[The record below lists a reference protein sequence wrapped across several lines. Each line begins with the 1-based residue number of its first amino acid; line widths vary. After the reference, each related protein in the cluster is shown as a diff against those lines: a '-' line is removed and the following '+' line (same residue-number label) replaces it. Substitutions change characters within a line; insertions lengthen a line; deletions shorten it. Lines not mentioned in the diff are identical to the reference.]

1 MFLFF
6 NSGDKGIV
14 SVYILLCSWY
24 KSFLMIDL
32 QLVYSCE
39 TQGSKFKCIKGVRQ
53 IKEET
58 ARVRQ
63 GKTDTKR

>member
-1 MFLFF
+1 MFLFL
-6 NSGDKGIV
+6 NSGDKGITV
-14 SVYILLCSWY
+14 SWY

-39 TQGSKFKCIKGVRQ
+39 TQGSKFKCVKGVRQ

>member
-1 MFLFF
+1 MFLFL
-6 NSGDKGIV
+6 NSGDKGIA
-14 SVYILLCSWY
+14 ISWY

-32 QLVYSCE
+32 QLVYSYE
-39 TQGSKFKCIKGVRQ
+39 TQGSKFKCVKGVRQ